1 MHLGKTSKK
10 RVTSCPELSFTQG
23 SSNISH
29 GASDISVVT
38 KEWSSESKE
47 SNVIKNVENKK
58 QFRTRFVYACN
69 QKVALVGALMAM
81 SKQRAVEV
89 GLRALKQPL
98 PVQVQAKKSV
108 PCGSKVRPGNGNEK
122 SYAEVVKASTNI
134 HSTGCKPRDCTNNSP
149 DLDQVSI
156 AANTTAAG
164 KSHNGKA
171 GQILHNETVCHVAG
185 KKDNEK
191 HGNDI
196 DQGNNNNVDSYEYK
210 IFDINGLDD
219 KYLHSILNVTPH
231 KKSWKQIDNEVTR
244 AWRSQTDFEFGFI
257 PLSQFQEA
265 TSDVVNELVDY
276 CPIKA
281 HNIVSKSGKP
291 NFLKAR
297 IKVDTQLH
305 LDEWQKQLQGY
316 WDTQLLDL
324 LRFGFPLD
332 FNRLSP
338 LQWEGQN
345 HKSAIEYPR
354 DIEAY
359 ITEEKS
365 FNAIVGPFK
374 DHPCPNGHI
383 SPFMSREKPD
393 SNNRRVIIDLSWPL
407 GQSVNSGIDK
417 TTYLGTDFNLVLPT
431 VDHIT
436 DRLKLLGR
444 GAHIYKI
451 GISRAFRH
459 IKVDPLDYNL
469 LGLHWRHVYVDTCVP
484 FGLPDLPARQ

>member
-10 RVTSCPELSFTQG
+10 RVTSCPELSFTQD

-38 KEWSSESKE
+38 KKWSSESKE
-47 SNVIKNVENKK
+47 SNLIKNVENKK

-69 QKVALVGALMAM
+69 QKVTLVGALMAM

-171 GQILHNETVCHVAG
+171 GKILHKETVCHVAG

-196 DQGNNNNVDSYEYK
+196 DQGHNNNVNSYKYK

-219 KYLHSILNVTPH
+219 KYLHSILNVTHH

-265 TSDVVNELVDY
+265 RYDVVNELVDY

-305 LDEWQKQLQGY
+305 LDEWQNNYKATGTPSY
-316 WDTQLLDL
+316 WT
-324 LRFGFPLD
+324 F
-332 FNRLSP
+332 
-338 LQWEGQN
+338 
-345 HKSAIEYPR
+345 
-354 DIEAY
+354 
-359 ITEEKS
+359 
-365 FNAIVGPFK
+365 
-374 DHPCPNGHI
+374 
-383 SPFMSREKPD
+383 
-393 SNNRRVIIDLSWPL
+393 
-407 GQSVNSGIDK
+407 
-417 TTYLGTDFNLVLPT
+417 
-431 VDHIT
+431 
-436 DRLKLLGR
+436 
-444 GAHIYKI
+444 
-451 GISRAFRH
+451 
-459 IKVDPLDYNL
+459 
-469 LGLHWRHVYVDTCVP
+469 
-484 FGLPDLPARQ
+484 